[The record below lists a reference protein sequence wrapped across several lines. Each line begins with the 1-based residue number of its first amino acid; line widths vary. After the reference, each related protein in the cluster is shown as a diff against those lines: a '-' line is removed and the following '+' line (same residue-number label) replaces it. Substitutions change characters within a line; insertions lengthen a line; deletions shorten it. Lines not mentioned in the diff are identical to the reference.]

1 MKELELLQQKLE
13 QLIKRFSALQAEK
26 EKWEQA
32 GMRQAEIITAL
43 QTRIDTLESE
53 LQLKSVALSA
63 SGKHTESDK
72 EQLKQHLD
80 KVIREIE
87 KNIELL

>member
-13 QLIKRFSALQAEK
+13 HLLKNHAALQLTLTRLETANAKQAATIE
-26 EKWEQA
+26 EQQ
-32 GMRQAEIITAL
+32 GKIESL
-43 QTRIDTLESE
+43 QKQ
-53 LQLKSVALSA
+53 LQLKSVAISATYSA
-63 SGKHTESDK
+63 SEK

-80 KVIREIE
+80 QVISEIE

>member
-13 QLIKRFSALQAEK
+13 HLLKRYAAMQAHVTRLETVNS
-26 EKWEQA
+26 
-32 GMRQAEIITAL
+32 RQAAVIQEQQGQMELL
-43 QTRIDTLESE
+43 QKE
-53 LQLKSVALSA
+53 LQLKSVVLSA
-63 SGKHTESDK
+63 THAETDK
-72 EQLKQHLD
+72 EMLKQHLD